1 MLDTSMIIEGSSH
14 MSNEKWL
21 SLVLTTIRDGGESS
35 VEEFEQVSVLREG
48 AF

>member
-1 MLDTSMIIEGSSH
+1 MIIEGSSH

-21 SLVLTTIRDGGESS
+21 SLVLTTIRDGGGGSS